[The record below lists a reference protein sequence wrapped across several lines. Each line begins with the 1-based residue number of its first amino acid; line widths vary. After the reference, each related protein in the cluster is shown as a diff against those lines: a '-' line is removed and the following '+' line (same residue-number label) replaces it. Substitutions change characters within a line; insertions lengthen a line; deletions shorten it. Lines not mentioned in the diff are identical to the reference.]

1 MVTVEPKGAT
11 DAVAASGSD
20 WAGSRAAADMINCMG
35 IEAENKKEHRG
46 HPRLQRCG
54 APQCQL
60 AKAVTN
66 HSGGNSKLIIKW
78 YTELCGCGL
87 PQCLRCC
94 GNPASRVQ

>member
-20 WAGSRAAADMINCMG
+20 WAGSRAAANMINYVG
-35 IEAENKKEHRG
+35 TQAENEKEHRE

-54 APQCQL
+54 APRCQL
-60 AKAVTN
+60 VKAVSN
-66 HSGGNSKLIIKW
+66 HAGENSKLIVVHRV
-78 YTELCGCGL
+78 LCGCGV